1 MLRQSNSTT
10 RDTATRKQRKK
21 MRRLLQEQNREVAR
35 KLGTATLFMFTLPI
49 TAFYVGLYY
58 LFPNKDEPLMWS
70 GGLAV
75 IFANVV
81 IAGYVVSAFSEEDD
95 IDTQRRGFGD
105 GDADGPRVGAFKE
118 RTD

>member
-1 MLRQSNSTT
+1 
-10 RDTATRKQRKK
+10 
-21 MRRLLQEQNREVAR
+21 
-35 KLGTATLFMFTLPI
+35 
-49 TAFYVGLYY
+49 
-58 LFPNKDEPLMWS
+58 MWS

-95 IDTQRRGFGD
+95 IDTQRRGFED

>member
-1 MLRQSNSTT
+1 MGQTKGFSL
-10 RDTATRKQRKK
+10 
-21 MRRLLQEQNREVAR
+21 LLQEQNREVAR

-95 IDTQRRGFGD
+95 IDTQRRGFED